1 MVLSYKDKGDWILET
16 KYNIGAKKKK
26 VEETEQKSRGF
37 NIPFFCVIWLNSN
50 VAFGDTIYTRLQR
63 RTMTSLQRYHSANLP
78 ELMKIISKNGIGMD
92 DYLDRFFNSFETTTN
107 YPPYNLIHVNN
118 VESVLEIALAGF
130 AKKDLKVY
138 TEYGKLIVEG
148 SKETKDTG
156 SEYVH
161 QGLAQRSFT
170 REWALSDDVEVRE
183 VQFKDGLLTVKLGKV
198 VPDHHARK
206 DYLK

>member
-1 MVLSYKDKGDWILET
+1 MPKGFT
-16 KYNIGAKKKK
+16 
-26 VEETEQKSRGF
+26 
-37 NIPFFCVIWLNSN
+37 LN
-50 VAFGDTIYTRLQR
+50 TRLQR
-63 RTMTSLQRYHSANLP
+63 RTMNTLARYHSANLP
-78 ELMKIISKNGIGMD
+78 ELMKIIQRNGIGMD
-92 DYLDRFFNSFETTTN
+92 DYLDRFFNSYETTTN
-107 YPPYNLIHVNN
+107 YPPYNLIQVNN

-130 AKKDLKVY
+130 NKKEIKVY

-170 REWALSDDVEVRE
+170 REWALSEDVEVRE

-198 VPDHHARK
+198 VPEHHARK
-206 DYLK
+206 DYL

>member
-1 MVLSYKDKGDWILET
+1 
-16 KYNIGAKKKK
+16 
-26 VEETEQKSRGF
+26 
-37 NIPFFCVIWLNSN
+37 
-50 VAFGDTIYTRLQR
+50 
-63 RTMTSLQRYHSANLP
+63 MTSLQRYHSANLP
-78 ELMKIISKNGIGMD
+78 ELMKIIQRNGIGMD
-92 DYLDRFFNSFETTTN
+92 DYLDRFFNNYETTTN

-130 AKKDLKVY
+130 GKKELKVY

-148 SKETKDTG
+148 SKETKETG

-161 QGLAQRSFT
+161 QGLAKRSFT
-170 REWALSDDVEVRE
+170 REWALSDDIEVRE

-198 VPDHHARK
+198 VPEHHARK